1 MVYNAA
7 KAIADKLCDELMASG
22 KTKRIKVKTLMK
34 RFNYEKRTEES
45 AAQITQL
52 LFERNVLLNPSI
64 MKIGDTWQLKFYD
77 NVYLSIPTNE
87 KSSNLN
93 NESPLLENWNTDKW
107 FDTLGEKIFRT
118 EKEVESKFLVPL
130 LTRLGYSE
138 NDRYDGMPVSGANG
152 SKSRKLEVDYG
163 LFNTDNEMLSNQVLL
178 IAEAKRED
186 RLRKS
191 VELEHAR
198 NQVKSYGIFSGCLF
212 GLITDSK
219 KIEVIA
225 LFPLI
230 FPVKINN
237 EQKPLF
243 ECRVNELKDRFT
255 DLYDLISKDSLTL
268 RYEGISRDQD
278 Q

>member
-1 MVYNAA
+1 MVYNTA
-7 KAIADKLCDELMASG
+7 KAIADKLCDELIASS

-52 LFERNVLLNPSI
+52 LFERNILLHPSI
-64 MKIGDTWQLKFYD
+64 MKIGDTWQLKLGD
-77 NVYLSIPTNE
+77 NVYLSIPSNE
-87 KSSNLN
+87 KPFNLN
-93 NESPLLENWNTDKW
+93 NESPLLGNWNTDNW
-107 FDTLGEKIFRT
+107 FDTLDEKTFRT
-118 EKEVESKFLVPL
+118 EKEVESKLLVPL

-152 SKSRKLEVDYG
+152 SKSRMLEVDYG
-163 LFNTDNEMLSNQVLL
+163 LFNTDNEMLCNQVLL

-191 VELEHAR
+191 VELEYAR

-212 GLITDSK
+212 GLITDAK

-225 LFPLI
+225 LYPSI
-230 FPVKINN
+230 FPIKINN

-243 ECRVNELKDRFT
+243 ECSVNELKSTFK
-255 DLYDLISKDSLTL
+255 DLHKLISKDSLTHY
-268 RYEGISRDQD
+268 YEKLLNDKD
-278 Q
+278 